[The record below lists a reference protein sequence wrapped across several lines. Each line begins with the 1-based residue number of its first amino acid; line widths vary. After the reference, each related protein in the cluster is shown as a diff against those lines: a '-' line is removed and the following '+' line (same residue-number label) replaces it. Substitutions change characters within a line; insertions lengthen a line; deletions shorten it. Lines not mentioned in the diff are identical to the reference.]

1 MLQFAQQVMASHD
14 KANKQADLDV
24 SPAMGDTLTEM
35 QGCLTQL
42 YGNAAIR
49 DPEAVAQLIAEKA
62 AAMNTSSSDASA
74 GQLARGGCW
83 SAPTG
88 TAKLADLADS
98 SAKMK

>member
-1 MLQFAQQVMASHD
+1 MASHG
-14 KANKQADLDV
+14 KANKQADLHV

-62 AAMNTSSSDASA
+62 AAMNTSSSDTSA
-74 GQLARGGCW
+74 GQLARGGCCV
-83 SAPTG
+83 STNRNG
-88 TAKLADLADS
+88 
-98 SAKMK
+98 